1 MAAMASPLEE
11 FSADDLLF
19 ELRAREESERAAD
32 ESLPDVAES
41 DEDGPELNPQL
52 ESFDTQELSQALR
65 DTQEVIY
72 GVDDRVDIFAVTDA
86 ALLKDADC
94 LVALFDAADVTDNG
108 NGTSTLAT
116 SNFGTSRN
124 LCAGEPF
131 RDQPIGAFCSGF
143 LVAPDL
149 VATAGHCVD
158 PPDTPAVENIR
169 FVFGFRMVDAAT
181 GPPPIANGEIYSGA
195 QVVGRELDQSGID
208 WALVRLDR
216 AVTNHRPAPIRR
228 RRRIGST
235 AGVHVI
241 GHPVGLPA
249 KVAAGASVRDNTPGP
264 FFVANLDTYGGNS
277 GSPVFNSRTH
287 VIEGILV
294 RGERDFVRSG
304 NCSVSFVCPTTGCR
318 GEDVTRI
325 TKLAGLIPPAA

>member
-1 MAAMASPLEE
+1 MARPLEE
-11 FSADDLLF
+11 FSADDLLL

-41 DEDGPELNPQL
+41 DEDGPELNPEL
-52 ESFDTQELSQALR
+52 ESFDTQELAQALR

-86 ALLKDADC
+86 ALLQDADC

-108 NGTSTLAT
+108 DGTSTVAT

-158 PPDTPAVENIR
+158 PP
-169 FVFGFRMVDAAT
+169 
-181 GPPPIANGEIYSGA
+181 
-195 QVVGRELDQSGID
+195 
-208 WALVRLDR
+208 
-216 AVTNHRPAPIRR
+216 
-228 RRRIGST
+228 
-235 AGVHVI
+235 
-241 GHPVGLPA
+241 
-249 KVAAGASVRDNTPGP
+249 NTPP
-264 FFVANLDTYGGNS
+264 
-277 GSPVFNSRTH
+277 SRTSASSSA
-287 VIEGILV
+287 
-294 RGERDFVRSG
+294 SG
-304 NCSVSFVCPTTGCR
+304 WWTPTTG
-318 GEDVTRI
+318 
-325 TKLAGLIPPAA
+325 AAAHSQRRDLQRRPHGRPRARHRAASTGRSCGSTGP